1 MMSEALDRTVS
12 VRPGE
17 GLDVD
22 ALRTYLERE
31 LPELTGPLEIRQF
44 PGGAS
49 NLTYLLRSGDREWVL
64 RRPPPGARA
73 KAAHDVVRE
82 ARLMQGLSGH
92 VSFVPRVHHICSD
105 TSILGGEFYVMELL
119 RGVILRRDLPP
130 GLSLDPAAAGELC
143 RSLYDRLIELHSVD
157 VQAAGLAGF
166 GRGEGYVKRQIEGWT
181 EWYGKARTDDSPT
194 YEGVIAWLRERM
206 PARESRICVIHNDF
220 RFDNVVLDPAR
231 NLLPIG
237 VLDWELATLGDPLM
251 DLGTSLAY
259 WIEAGDSAELLG
271 MRRQPSHLPG
281 MLTRRDI
288 VDYYQS
294 KTGSEITDVAFYQV
308 YGLFRLAGIAQ
319 QIYARFRRGMTH
331 NPELEAFGGVARDLE
346 KRCHEVMEGA
356 R

>member
-1 MMSEALDRTVS
+1 MNEALDRAVP

-17 GLDVD
+17 GIDLA

-31 LPELTGPLEIRQF
+31 LPEAAGELEISQF

-49 NLTYLLRSGDREWVL
+49 NLTYLVRRGDREWVL

-82 ARLMQGLSGH
+82 ARLMQALAGH
-92 VSFVPRVHHICSD
+92 VSFVPKVHAICSD
-105 TSILGGEFYVMELL
+105 TGILGGEFYLMERLS
-119 RGVILRRDLPP
+119 GVILRRDLPP
-130 GLSLDPAAAGELC
+130 GLSLSPGEAGALC
-143 RSLYDRLIELHSVD
+143 RSLYDCLIRLHAVD
-157 VQAAGLAGF
+157 VKAAGLEGF
-166 GRGEGYVKRQIEGWT
+166 GRGEGYVKRQIEGWA
-181 EWYGKARTDDSPT
+181 EWYGKARTEDAPS
-194 YEGVIAWLRERM
+194 YERVIAWLRERM

-231 NLLPIG
+231 GLSPIG

-251 DLGTSLAY
+251 DLGASLAY
-259 WIEAGDSAELLG
+259 WIEAGDSPELLA
-271 MRRQPSHLPG
+271 MRRQPSHLQG
-281 MLTRRDI
+281 MLTRAEI
-288 VDYYQS
+288 IDYYQRE
-294 KTGSEITDVAFYQV
+294 TGSEIADVGFYLV

-331 NPELEAFGGVARDLE
+331 NPDLEVFGGVARDLE
-346 KRCHEVMEGA
+346 KRCHELMEGA

>member
-1 MMSEALDRTVS
+1 MSELLDRAVP
-12 VRPGE
+12 VRAGE
-17 GLDVD
+17 GIDEE
-22 ALRTYLERE
+22 ALGRYLTQQ
-31 LPELTGPLEIRQF
+31 LPGLVTPLTITQF

-49 NLTYLLRSGDREWVL
+49 NLTYLVESGDREWVL
-64 RRPPPGARA
+64 RRPPPGARH
-73 KAAHDVVRE
+73 KAAHDVLRE
-82 ARLMQGLSGH
+82 ARIMRALKPEFP
-92 VSFVPRVHHICSD
+92 FVPRVDVLCED
-105 TSILGGEFYVMELL
+105 TAIIGTEFYLMERL
-119 RGVILRRDLPP
+119 RGVILRRDLPR
-130 GLSLDPAAAGELC
+130 GLALSAEQARALCHAVLDCLV
-143 RSLYDRLIELHSVD
+143 RLHGVD
-157 VQAAGLAGF
+157 VQAAGLSGF

-194 YEGVIAWLRERM
+194 YERVIAWLRERM

-220 RFDNVVLDPAR
+220 RFDNVVLDAG
-231 NLLPIG
+231 LAPIG

-259 WIEAGDSAELLG
+259 WIEAGDSPQLLA

-288 VDYYQS
+288 VDYYQR
-294 KTGSEITDVAFYQV
+294 KTGCEIADVAFYQV

-331 NPELEAFGGVARDLE
+331 NPELETFGSVARDLE
-346 KRCHEVMEGA
+346 TRCHEVMEGA